1 MITKAFNIEMPNK
14 PYVDNFSDN
23 TVHASEYVGFKY
35 VKVIVDANDWVVNVV
50 SEADSMAELNEQASP
65 VPAGCSAVVIDATAN
80 PTLDKY
86 PPVGTIPKKILDK
99 IDLTKL
105 FE

>member
-35 VKVIVDANDWVVNVV
+35 VKVIVDAV
-50 SEADSMAELNEQASP
+50 SYTHL
-65 VPAGCSAVVIDATAN
+65 TL
-80 PTLDKY
+80 PTKA
-86 PPVGTIPKKILDK
+86 
-99 IDLTKL
+99 
-105 FE
+105 